1 VLLAEALLLTEESVP
16 FVSLLTLFTFF
27 KGFSFGDSSFSILRG
42 S

>member
-1 VLLAEALLLTEESVP
+1 MLLAELLLVTELAAP
-16 FVSLLTLFTFF
+16 FVSLLTVFTFF